1 MPTILDGSTQLS
13 PTRIRLA
20 ILALAVGAFGIGTT
34 EFVAMGLL
42 PNIATDLLP
51 ELAAR
56 SQEQAN
62 AQAAWLIT
70 AYALGVVVGAP
81 TIAALVARYR
91 RKTVLLWLG
100 VAFTVG
106 TLASAV
112 LPSFGLVLLA
122 RFVAALPHGAYFG
135 MAALVAASLMGP
147 GKRGKGVALVMT
159 GLTIANVVGVPFAT
173 WVGQEFGWRSA
184 YLIVTGIFALATVT
198 IWFAVPVQAGNPQ
211 QTMRRELRV
220 FRRGQVWFVLGFGS
234 IGFGGLFAVYSYLAP
249 LVTEVAG
256 ESASLVPWALAT
268 MGLGM
273 TAGNLVGGHL
283 ADRGVKRALIVF
295 FALMIVVLTALA
307 LTATWTPT
315 MFLFVFATGFAS
327 QGLGPAIQT
336 RLMDVAGD
344 SQSLAA
350 ALNHSAL
357 NIGNALGAFLGGVVI
372 AGGLGYLAP
381 VWTGVVLTVIGLGIV
396 ITSFTVER
404 RQLRRELL
412 RANDAEERR
421 IADRNPPTAPIPV

>member
-13 PTRIRLA
+13 PTRVRLA

-106 TLASAV
+106 TFASAV

-256 ESASLVPWALAT
+256 ESATLVPWALAT
-268 MGLGM
+268 MGVGM
-273 TAGNLVGGHL
+273 TIGNLVGGHL

-315 MFLFVFATGFAS
+315 MFLFVFAVGFAS

-381 VWTGVVLTVIGLGIV
+381 VWTGVVLTMIGLGIV
-396 ITSFTVER
+396 ITSFSVER

-412 RANDAEERR
+412 RANDAEDRR

>member
-13 PTRIRLA
+13 PTRVRLA

-106 TLASAV
+106 TLASAL

-256 ESASLVPWALAT
+256 ESATLVPWALAT
-268 MGLGM
+268 MGVGM
-273 TAGNLVGGHL
+273 TIGNLVGGHL
-283 ADRGVKRALIVF
+283 ADRGVKRALIIF

-315 MFLFVFATGFAS
+315 MFLFVFAVGFAS

-381 VWTGVVLTVIGLGIV
+381 VWTGVALTVIGLGIV

>member
-13 PTRIRLA
+13 PTRVRLA

-198 IWFAVPVQAGNPQ
+198 IWFAVPVQAGNPK

-256 ESASLVPWALAT
+256 ESATLVPWALAT
-268 MGLGM
+268 MGVGM
-273 TAGNLVGGHL
+273 TIGNLVGGHL

-315 MFLFVFATGFAS
+315 MFLFVFAVGFAS

-381 VWTGVVLTVIGLGIV
+381 VWTGVGLTVIGLGIV

-412 RANDAEERR
+412 RANDAEDRR

>member
-13 PTRIRLA
+13 PTRVRLA

-106 TLASAV
+106 TLASAL

-256 ESASLVPWALAT
+256 ESATLVPWALAT
-268 MGLGM
+268 MGVGM
-273 TAGNLVGGHL
+273 TIGNLVGGHL

-315 MFLFVFATGFAS
+315 MFLFVFAVGFAS

-381 VWTGVVLTVIGLGIV
+381 VWTGVALTVIGLGIV

-412 RANDAEERR
+412 LANDAEERR

>member
-13 PTRIRLA
+13 PTRVRLA

-256 ESASLVPWALAT
+256 ESATLVPWALAT
-268 MGLGM
+268 MGVGM
-273 TAGNLVGGHL
+273 TIGNLVGGHL

-315 MFLFVFATGFAS
+315 MFLFVFAVGFAS

-381 VWTGVVLTVIGLGIV
+381 VWTGVALTVIGLGIV

-412 RANDAEERR
+412 RANDAEDRR

>member
-13 PTRIRLA
+13 PTRVRLA

-256 ESASLVPWALAT
+256 ESATLVPWALAT
-268 MGLGM
+268 MGVGM
-273 TAGNLVGGHL
+273 TIGNLVGGHL

-315 MFLFVFATGFAS
+315 MFLFVFAVGFAS

-412 RANDAEERR
+412 RANNAEDRR

>member
-1 MPTILDGSTQLS
+1 MPIILDGSTQLS
-13 PTRIRLA
+13 PTRVRLA

-106 TLASAV
+106 TFASAV

-256 ESASLVPWALAT
+256 ESATLVPWALAT
-268 MGLGM
+268 MGVGM
-273 TAGNLVGGHL
+273 TIGNLVGGHL

-295 FALMIVVLTALA
+295 FALMIVVLIALA

-315 MFLFVFATGFAS
+315 MFLFVFAVGFAS

-396 ITSFTVER
+396 ITSFSVER

-412 RANDAEERR
+412 RANDAEDRR

>member
-13 PTRIRLA
+13 PTRVRLA
-20 ILALAVGAFGIGTT
+20 ILALAVGAFGIATS

-256 ESASLVPWALAT
+256 ESATLVPWALAT
-268 MGLGM
+268 MGVGM
-273 TAGNLVGGHL
+273 TIGNLVGGHL
-283 ADRGVKRALIVF
+283 ADRGVRRALIVF

-315 MFLFVFATGFAS
+315 MFLFVFAVGFAS

-381 VWTGVVLTVIGLGIV
+381 VWTGAVLTVIGLGIV
-396 ITSFTVER
+396 VTSFSVER

-421 IADRNPPTAPIPV
+421 IADHNPPTAPIPV

>member
-13 PTRIRLA
+13 PTRVRLA

-106 TLASAV
+106 TLASAL

-256 ESASLVPWALAT
+256 ESATLVPWALAT
-268 MGLGM
+268 MGVGM
-273 TAGNLVGGHL
+273 TIGNLVGGHL

-315 MFLFVFATGFAS
+315 MFLFVFAVGFAS

-381 VWTGVVLTVIGLGIV
+381 VWTGVALTVIGLGIV

>member
-13 PTRIRLA
+13 PTRVRLA

-256 ESASLVPWALAT
+256 ESATLVPWALAT
-268 MGLGM
+268 MGVGM
-273 TAGNLVGGHL
+273 TIGNLVGGHL

-315 MFLFVFATGFAS
+315 MFLFVFAVGFAS

>member
-13 PTRIRLA
+13 PTRVRLA

-106 TLASAV
+106 TFASAV

-256 ESASLVPWALAT
+256 ESATLVPWALAT
-268 MGLGM
+268 MGVGM
-273 TAGNLVGGHL
+273 TIGNLVGGHL

-315 MFLFVFATGFAS
+315 MFLFVFAVGFAS

-396 ITSFTVER
+396 ITSFSVER
-404 RQLRRELL
+404 RQHRRELL
-412 RANDAEERR
+412 RANDAEDRR

>member
-13 PTRIRLA
+13 PTRVRLA

-42 PNIATDLLP
+42 PNIASDLLP

-91 RKTVLLWLG
+91 RRTVLLWLG

-106 TLASAV
+106 TAASAV
-112 LPSFGLVLLA
+112 LPSFGLVLAA
-122 RFVAALPHGAYFG
+122 RFVAGLPHGAYFG
-135 MAALVAASLMGP
+135 IAALVAASLMGP
-147 GKRGKGVALVMT
+147 GKRGRGVALVMT
-159 GLTIANVVGVPFAT
+159 GLTIANVVGVPIAT
-173 WVGQEFGWRSA
+173 WLGQLAGWRSA
-184 YLIVTGIFALATVT
+184 YLLVAGIFAIATVT
-198 IWFAVPVQAGNPQ
+198 IWFAVPVQPGNPA

-220 FRRGQVWFVLGFGS
+220 FRRSQVWFVLGFGS

-273 TAGNLVGGHL
+273 TIGNLFGGYL
-283 ADRGVKRALIVF
+283 ADRGVKRALLVF
-295 FALMIVVLTALA
+295 YAMMIVVLVALA
-307 LTATWTPT
+307 LTAAWTPT
-315 MFLFVFATGFAS
+315 MFAFVFAVGFAS
-327 QGLGPAIQT
+327 QGLGPSIQT

-357 NIGNALGAFLGGVVI
+357 NIGNALGAFVGGVVI
-372 AGGLGYLAP
+372 AAGFGYVAP
-381 VWTGVVLTVIGLGIV
+381 VWAGAVLTALGLVIV
-396 ITSFTVER
+396 IVSFAADR
-404 RQLRRELL
+404 AQLRASLA
-412 RANDAEERR
+412 RANAAEERR
-421 IADRNPPTAPIPV
+421 IADHNPPTAPIPV

>member
-13 PTRIRLA
+13 PTRVRLA

-256 ESASLVPWALAT
+256 ESATLVPWALAT
-268 MGLGM
+268 MGVGM
-273 TAGNLVGGHL
+273 TIGNLVGGHL
-283 ADRGVKRALIVF
+283 ADRGVRRALIVF
-295 FALMIVVLTALA
+295 FALMTVVLTALA

-315 MFLFVFATGFAS
+315 MFLFVFAVGFAS

-396 ITSFTVER
+396 VTSFSVER

-412 RANDAEERR
+412 RANDVEERR

>member
-13 PTRIRLA
+13 PTRVRLA

-256 ESASLVPWALAT
+256 ESATLVPWALAT
-268 MGLGM
+268 MGVGM
-273 TAGNLVGGHL
+273 TIGNLVGGHL

-315 MFLFVFATGFAS
+315 MFLFVFAVGFAS

-381 VWTGVVLTVIGLGIV
+381 VWTGVALTVTGLGIV

>member
-13 PTRIRLA
+13 PTRVRLA

-106 TLASAV
+106 TLASAL

-256 ESASLVPWALAT
+256 ESATLVPWALAT
-268 MGLGM
+268 MGVGM
-273 TAGNLVGGHL
+273 TIGNLVGGHL

-315 MFLFVFATGFAS
+315 MFLFVFAVGFAS

-396 ITSFTVER
+396 ITSFSVER

-412 RANDAEERR
+412 RANDAEDRR

>member
-13 PTRIRLA
+13 PTRVRLA

-106 TLASAV
+106 TFASAV

-256 ESASLVPWALAT
+256 ESATLVPWALAT
-268 MGLGM
+268 MGVGM
-273 TAGNLVGGHL
+273 TIGNLVGGHL

-315 MFLFVFATGFAS
+315 MFLFVFAVGFAS

-396 ITSFTVER
+396 ITSFSVER

-412 RANDAEERR
+412 RANDAEDRR

>member
-106 TLASAV
+106 TLASAL

-159 GLTIANVVGVPFAT
+159 GLTIANVIGVPFAT

-184 YLIVTGIFALATVT
+184 YLIVTAIFALATVT

-220 FRRGQVWFVLGFGS
+220 FRRSQVWFVLGFGS

-268 MGLGM
+268 MGVGM
-273 TAGNLVGGHL
+273 TIGNLVGGHL

-295 FALMIVVLTALA
+295 FSLMIVVLTALA
-307 LTATWTPT
+307 LTASWTPT
-315 MFLFVFATGFAS
+315 MFLFVFAVGFAS

-357 NIGNALGAFLGGVVI
+357 NIGNALGAFLGGLVI

-381 VWTGVVLTVIGLGIV
+381 VWTGVVLTGVGLVIV
-396 ITSFTVER
+396 ITSFRVER
-404 RQLRRELL
+404 RQLARELA
-412 RANDAEERR
+412 RANETEDRR
-421 IADRNPPTAPIPV
+421 VADRNPPTAPIPV

>member
-13 PTRIRLA
+13 PTRVRLA

-106 TLASAV
+106 TLASAL

-256 ESASLVPWALAT
+256 ESATLVPWALAT
-268 MGLGM
+268 MGVGM
-273 TAGNLVGGHL
+273 TIGNLVGGHL

-315 MFLFVFATGFAS
+315 MFLFVFAVGFAS

-412 RANDAEERR
+412 RANDAEDRR

>member
-13 PTRIRLA
+13 PTRVRLA

-42 PNIATDLLP
+42 PNIAIDLLP

-106 TLASAV
+106 TFASAV

-249 LVTEVAG
+249 LVTEVSG
-256 ESASLVPWALAT
+256 ESATLVPWALAT
-268 MGLGM
+268 MGVGM
-273 TAGNLVGGHL
+273 TIGNLVGGHL

-315 MFLFVFATGFAS
+315 MFLFVFAVGFAS

-381 VWTGVVLTVIGLGIV
+381 VWTGVVLTVIGLAIV
-396 ITSFTVER
+396 ITSFSVER

-412 RANDAEERR
+412 RANDAEDRR